1 MIEVHLDRFCY
12 HPNGT
17 LGVIDYEDERFWTI
31 ERPWLDNKPNVSC
44 IPTGIYEMGWR
55 VSPRFGETWH
65 VKDVPDRT
73 HILIHVANYSKDVQG
88 CIGLGSSLMGDTV
101 AVASSKNAV
110 KRFEELT
117 KGLEW
122 RLIIENAPYAALL

>member
-1 MIEVHLDRFCY
+1 MTEIRLDRFCY

-17 LGVIDYEDERFWTI
+17 LGVIDLEGERFWSI
-31 ERPWLDNKPNVSC
+31 ERPWLDNAPNISC
-44 IPTGIYEMGWR
+44 IPTGTYGLGWR

-88 CIGLGSSLMGDTV
+88 CIGLGTSLMGDTI

-117 KGLEW
+117 EGLDW
-122 RLIIENAPYAALL
+122 QLVIVNVTYAALR

>member
-1 MIEVHLDRFCY
+1 MTEIRLDRFCY

-17 LGVIDYEDERFWTI
+17 LGVIDLEGERFWSI
-31 ERPWLDNKPNVSC
+31 ERPWLDNAPNISC
-44 IPTGIYEMGWR
+44 IPTGTYEMGWR

-88 CIGLGSSLMGDTV
+88 CIGLGTSLMGDTI

-117 KGLEW
+117 EGLDW
-122 RLIIENAPYAALL
+122 QLVIVNVTYAALR